1 MKTKKNTEQVDED
14 FIIESPAGDS
24 SEEWDAVSDSVPR
37 SVLGAPSKDRAASRP
52 DISKLPNGIG
62 TDGIPTFVRGDKVV
76 IERYS
81 GILRGHPYLD
91 TRTYVIQS
99 IDVVTGKITM
109 YDAAQGQFATDN
121 WKAGLKNGNVYK
133 LAKNTTIDL
142 SSKRKRGRPR
152 KNPDAPTN
160 VAIKPVPIVDIN
172 GMPVAKKRGRP
183 AGSKNRPKEIIM
195 NEKRAKKDARFHSR
209 YAYAK
214 VQPTRPQPVAK
225 ADTTWIFLQP
235 MNDLLKELTNR

>member
-1 MKTKKNTEQVDED
+1 MKAKQTTDADAED
-14 FIIESPAGDS
+14 FIIESTGGDTH
-24 SEEWDAVSDSVPR
+24 EDWDAISDEVPR
-37 SVLGAPSKDRAASRP
+37 SLLGPQKDRAVSKP

-62 TDGIPTFVRGDKVV
+62 ADGIPTFVRGDKIV

-81 GILRGHPYLD
+81 GLLKGHPYID

-99 IDVVTGKITM
+99 IDVVTGKVTM

-121 WKAGLKNGNVYK
+121 WKSGLKNGNVYK

-160 VAIKPVPIVDIN
+160 SAKPTPTLDPN
-172 GMPVAKKRGRP
+172 GMPIVKRRGRP
-183 AGSKNRPKEIIM
+183 AGSKNRPKDVIA
-195 NEKRAKKDARFHSR
+195 NEKKAKKDARFFKR
-209 YAYAK
+209 YAK
-214 VQPTRPQPVAK
+214 HPSSN
-225 ADTTWIFLQP
+225 TTMTTTGDKNWIFLLP
-235 MNDLLKELTNR
+235 LNHLLNDLNKT